1 MKWERTWLTSW
12 RMTWP
17 NHKLKLEGWGVGWM
31 LKKLHGHCKPL
42 CCPMDYWFLPSE
54 SCLVL
59 RKPIEQGVLC
69 WSKTG
74 LHGSNT
80 LMLKDFPFLCCCC
93 WISRQLHCEV
103 FQSSPHSN
111 GKGQHLGGGT
121 KSNNNWQP
129 LGGRNSFQLLKCPQS
144 CSWKELN
151 LCQDLS
157 ESRVDLFLVSKQG
170 CRPTNTLIAA
180 LYNPKHGDPV
190 KQCPYS

>member
-1 MKWERTWLTSW
+1 MGGGLDAQKVAWTLQTPMLSHGLLVPAKWELS
-12 RMTWP
+12 
-17 NHKLKLEGWGVGWM
+17 
-31 LKKLHGHCKPL
+31 
-42 CCPMDYWFLPSE
+42 CPEEAYW
-54 SCLVL
+54 
-59 RKPIEQGVLC
+59 
-69 WSKTG
+69 TG
-74 LHGSNT
+74 S
-80 LMLKDFPFLCCCC
+80 LMLIQNWAAWFQHSDAKRFPFSLLLLLNKQATTL
-93 WISRQLHCEV
+93 WKV

-121 KSNNNWQP
+121 KSNNNRQP
-129 LGGRNSFQLLKCPQS
+129 LGGRNSFQLLKCLQS

-180 LYNPKHGDPV
+180 LYNPKHDDPV